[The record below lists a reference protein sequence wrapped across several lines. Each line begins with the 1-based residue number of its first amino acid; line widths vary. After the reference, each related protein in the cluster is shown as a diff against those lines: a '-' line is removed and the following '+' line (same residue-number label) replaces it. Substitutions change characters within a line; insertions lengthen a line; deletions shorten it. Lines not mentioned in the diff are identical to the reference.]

1 MRAEDL
7 IIGDILDY
15 MGTAVK
21 VYSIGAKICV
31 KECFG
36 KNTYIVDFDNLLK
49 GLELTPEILEKNGF
63 SLQSD
68 NTEFFKLDTYCF
80 GNELCEFLIHRL
92 NNGDYQ
98 FGPAKIR
105 NVHELQHAMRL
116 CGIEKE
122 IEL

>member
-1 MRAEDL
+1 MKATELMVGDWVLDGKKPAQITGIMCDDL
-7 IIGDILDY
+7 LETTLSPSVG
-15 MGTAVK
+15 G
-21 VYSIGAKICV
+21 
-31 KECFG
+31 EC
-36 KNTYIVDFDNLLK
+36 ISPIP
-49 GLELTPEILEKNGF
+49 LTDEIMKKNGF

-80 GNELCEFLIHRL
+80 GNEGCEFLIHRL
-92 NNGDYQ
+92 NNEDYQ

-122 IEL
+122 VEL

>member
-7 IIGDILDY
+7 MIGDILDY

-122 IEL
+122 VEL